1 MNSTEPATATATPAT
16 PAAPATPS
24 LAATALGLGA
34 IFLQGCLLLLAGL
47 LTAFAFVWFVPE
59 VNDYHLASVLKHDR
73 LSSLKSPKI
82 VLTGGSNLAFGIDS
96 PMIEQATGLPVV
108 NMGMDGYL
116 GVEFLL
122 AEVEPELEPTDVVV
136 VALEHDSYI
145 IPPEG
150 VPESQLAIVKANP
163 SALKYLTAPQ
173 RQALFKSLLLVA
185 QAKVKRLIEDTGR
198 TLQKQFMGIE
208 SASQMAEHIG
218 RFEGFIK
225 QGDFTS
231 HLDVQYPEAPADG
244 LDLGSKPPGPITKL
258 LREFNQRMRAK
269 GVRVLFSYPPVAQ
282 PYFARH
288 SASIAAIHAGL
299 AADADVFAP
308 TAPSEFVYPA
318 DRFFDTVYHVTRQAR
333 EARTRRLLQ
342 DIQQLLERTPP
353 ASGSLQRAEN
363 E

>member
-1 MNSTEPATATATPAT
+1 MNSTNDAAS
-16 PAAPATPS
+16 AAPATPS
-24 LAATALGLGA
+24 LASTAGGLLW
-34 IFLQGCLLLLAGL
+34 IFLQGCALLLAGL

-59 VNDYHLASVLKHDR
+59 VNDYHLASVLKHER

-122 AEVEPELEPTDVVV
+122 AEVESELKPSDLVV

-150 VPESQLAIVKANP
+150 VPESQLAIIKANP
-163 SALKYLTAPQ
+163 SAFRYLTNEQ

-185 QAKVKRLIEDTGR
+185 QAKVKRLITDTGQ
-198 TLQKQFMGIE
+198 TLQKQLMGIE

-218 RFEGFIK
+218 RFAGFVK

-231 HLDVQYPEAPADG
+231 HLDVKFPEAPADG
-244 LDLGSKPPGPITKL
+244 LDLGSKSPQPITKL

-282 PYFARH
+282 QYFTRH
-288 SASIAAIHAGL
+288 SAAISAIHAGL
-299 AADADVFAP
+299 SADAQVFAP
-308 TAPSEFVYPA
+308 TAPSEFVYPEEQ
-318 DRFFDTVYHVTRQAR
+318 FFDTVYHVTRRGR

-342 DIQQLLERTPP
+342 DIQLLLKSAPP
-353 ASGSLQRAEN
+353 ASGLQRAEN